1 MSTDLVIKTNP
12 YLPLVP
18 EATAVL
24 RQIMHTSQDEKVKMS
39 IAKDILTGAG
49 VTKDQTAS
57 DRPILIK
64 DSQVQLL
71 IQVAKEVSE

>member
-1 MSTDLVIKTNP
+1 MGNDITTAKPNP

-24 RQIMHTSQDEKVKMS
+24 RQIMHTTLDEKVRAG
-39 IAKDILTGAG
+39 IAKDILNGAG
-49 VTKDQTAS
+49 VTKDQGETS
-57 DRPILIK
+57 RPILIK

-71 IQVAKEVSE
+71 IQVAKEVS